1 MSLHETIADG
11 IADALR
17 RLGLADSDSAGALS
31 KDHTPHTALD
41 IPVERP
47 REAAHGDVATPVAM
61 SLAKQLKKNPLEIA
75 EQIAGAVEFPR
86 DVVESVSAVR
96 PGFINFRLAPPV
108 LRAAVRDAVAAGDRY
123 GSSRTGAGRSVQVE
137 YVSANPTGP
146 LVIVSARAAAVGNSI
161 LNLLDFVGYATQG
174 EYYVNDYG
182 KQIEALG
189 DSLRFRLQERL
200 GVAAPGETIERYQYP
215 GAYLQDIAGG
225 VDDATARRWIGDE
238 ETSASLGRK
247 AAGALL
253 ETIRGDLQAYG
264 ARFDRFFG
272 ESALHPDAVRAALDR
287 LVKSG
292 HTYREEGALFF
303 RSTAFGDDK
312 DRVIQKSDGE
322 FTYFLADVAYHAD
335 KLDRGFD
342 RAIGLL
348 GPDHHGHVPRMK
360 AAMAALGAPV
370 DWFEV
375 IMVGWVRLLEA
386 GNPIS
391 MSKRAGEF
399 VTMRELIDDV
409 GVDVAKYFFLM
420 RRANSPLDFDLTLA
434 RKQSDENPVYYVQY
448 AHARIASVVRF
459 AEERGVAS
467 SAGASDL
474 SRLTEPEERT
484 LMLHLLH
491 FPGTVAGAAQAREPH
506 RLTTYAQELATAFH
520 QFYHVC
526 RIVGDDAAVSAAR
539 LDLARATR
547 IVLKNTLQL
556 LGVGAPSS
564 M

>member
-17 RLGLADSDSAGALS
+17 RLGLADSDSADAAPS
-31 KDHTPHTALD
+31 KDHTD
-41 IPVERP
+41 IPIERP

-61 SLAKQLKKNPLEIA
+61 SLARQLKQNPLEIA
-75 EQIAGAVEFPR
+75 QRIAGAVKFPR
-86 DVVESVSAVR
+86 DVVESVEAVR

-108 LRAAVRDAVAAGDRY
+108 LQAAVRDVVAAGDRY
-123 GSSRTGAGRSVQVE
+123 GSARIGAGHSVQVE

-146 LVIVSARAAAVGNSI
+146 LVVVSARAAAVGNSI
-161 LNLLDFVGYATQG
+161 LNLLDFVGYSTQG

-200 GVAAPGETIERYQYP
+200 GVAAADETIERYQYP
-215 GAYLQDIAGG
+215 GAYLQSIAAG
-225 VDDATARRWIGDE
+225 VDDATARRWIGTGE
-238 ETSASLGRK
+238 SSASLGRR
-247 AAGALL
+247 AAGTLL
-253 ETIRGDLQAYG
+253 ESIRGDLQAYG

-272 ESALHPDAVRAALDR
+272 ESTLHPDAIRAALDR
-287 LVKSG
+287 LVASG
-292 HTYREEGALFF
+292 HTYREDGALFF

-312 DRVIQKSDGE
+312 DRVVQKSDGE

-360 AAMAALGAPV
+360 AAMAALGAPD

-459 AEERGVAS
+459 AEERGVVS
-467 SAGASDL
+467 GAGSSDL
-474 SRLTEPEERT
+474 SKLTEPEERT

-526 RIVGDDAAVSAAR
+526 RIVGDDPAVSAAR

>member
-17 RLGLADSDSAGALS
+17 RLGLADSNSGPAATSS
-31 KDHTPHTALD
+31 KDHTD
-41 IPVERP
+41 IPIERP

-61 SLAKQLKKNPLEIA
+61 SLAKKLKQNPLEIA
-75 EQIAGAVEFPR
+75 ERIAGAVEFPP
-86 DVVESVSAVR
+86 DVVESVAAVR

-108 LRAAVRDAVAAGDRY
+108 LQAVVRDVVAAGDSY
-123 GSSRTGAGRSVQVE
+123 GSSRIGAGRRVQVE

-146 LVIVSARAAAVGNSI
+146 LVVVSARAAAVGNSI
-161 LNLLDFVGYATQG
+161 LNLLDFVGYTTQG

-215 GAYLQDIAGG
+215 GAYLQDIAAGI
-225 VDDATARRWIGDE
+225 DDATARRWIGTE
-238 ETSASLGRK
+238 ETSASLGRH
-247 AAGALL
+247 AAAALL
-253 ETIRGDLQAYG
+253 ESIRRDLQAYG

-272 ESALHPDAVRAALDR
+272 ESALHPDATRAALDR

-322 FTYFLADVAYHAD
+322 FTYFLADIAYHAD

-348 GPDHHGHVPRMK
+348 GPDHHGHVPKMK
-360 AAMAALGAPV
+360 AAMAALGAPD

-399 VTMRELIDDV
+399 VSMRELIDDV

-459 AEERGVAS
+459 AEERGVAA

-474 SRLTEPEERT
+474 SKLTEPEERT

-526 RIVGDDAAVSAAR
+526 RIVGDDPAVSAAR